1 MKYLTSQVMNFARSG
16 DARQNLRILA
26 RYLMIVALMVI
37 VYTLLFHVLMSMEGQ
52 SHSWLTGFYW
62 TLTVMSTLGFGDIT
76 FQSDAGRFFSLV
88 VLLSGVVVLLI
99 LLPFTFIEFFYAPWL
114 EAQRQRRAPRSLPAG
129 THGHVLITDDEPVAL
144 ALIERLR
151 SHERPYYLVE
161 PDLNRALELHDLG
174 FQVVVG
180 QRDDLETY
188 RRARGRGRHDRRDW
202 RRLH

>member
-26 RYLMIVALMVI
+26 RYLIIVALMVI

-129 THGHVLITDDEPVAL
+129 THGHVLITDDEPVARDFQVL
-144 ALIERLR
+144 ASVDRTGPNNARLR
-151 SHERPYYLVE
+151 LLIVRPVPGGRLPQETE
-161 PDLNRALELHDLG
+161 PLSSEA
-174 FQVVVG
+174 
-180 QRDDLETY
+180 Y
-188 RRARGRGRHDRRDW
+188 RQLLDTIQARLR
-202 RRLH
+202 